1 MTQAECKPEAKTINN
16 PICKVSP
23 MLGPHIVLL
32 GNKGNIV
39 HKAPTLKGLGE
50 GLVYA
55 TLSILCREVVSR
67 IRTYNRVTN
76 PF

>member
-39 HKAPTLKGLGE
+39 HKAPTLKGLGKVWCMQPYPYFVE
-50 GLVYA
+50 RLFPGFEHVM
-55 TLSILCREVVSR
+55 E
-67 IRTYNRVTN
+67 
-76 PF
+76 